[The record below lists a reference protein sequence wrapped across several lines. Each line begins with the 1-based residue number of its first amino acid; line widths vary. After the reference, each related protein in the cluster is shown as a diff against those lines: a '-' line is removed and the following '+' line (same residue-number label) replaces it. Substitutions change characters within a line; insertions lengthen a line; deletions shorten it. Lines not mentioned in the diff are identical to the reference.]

1 MLVCVSDGAY
11 FSISF
16 SLSVDTSDPNP
27 NSDPNLFLF
36 IFSLFFSVLFEDNS
50 VNRMQESLNLFT
62 EVVKNPLFKSTPIFV
77 FLNKKDLFEEM
88 IPKTPLKTCFPDYT
102 GAPGEVR
109 PALEFIEKRYKMI
122 MQEHVPGKTV
132 YVHVIA
138 ARLRMDMKI
147 AFGEVDLI

>member
-147 AFGEVDLI
+147 AFGEVD